1 MEKELIDAFF
11 NMSSNKVMY
20 IRDHRSYEEL
30 HINNSRF
37 KHFAFKAIYITS
49 SLLLQ
54 MPSKASKWE
63 DHFRGL
69 EGRIDPCKFG
79 KIDELLFDGK
89 IIQQR
94 LKITNTSTSIGILSN
109 KFVFIMEKGNANRSL
124 NY

>member
-1 MEKELIDAFF
+1 
-11 NMSSNKVMY
+11 MY

-37 KHFAFKAIYITS
+37 KHFAFKAIYIIS

-79 KIDELLFDGK
+79 KIDKLLFDGK

-94 LKITNTSTSIGILSN
+94 LKITNTPKSTFCFIKKSALMAKKGI
-109 KFVFIMEKGNANRSL
+109 K
-124 NY
+124 

>member
-1 MEKELIDAFF
+1 
-11 NMSSNKVMY
+11 MY

-37 KHFAFKAIYITS
+37 KHFAFKAIYIIS

-89 IIQQR
+89 IIQER
-94 LKITNTSTSIGILSN
+94 LKITNTPKSTFCFIKKSALMAKKGI
-109 KFVFIMEKGNANRSL
+109 K
-124 NY
+124 